1 MKTGEVGRKKLN
13 FNEKTPMIVGMWT
26 KAPGGAAWTQ
36 KRHVGSKWFFL
47 ITDVSD
53 VKLFGKEKSYNL
65 AFAFLEIDQQT
76 HDNDGY

>member
-1 MKTGEVGRKKLN
+1 
-13 FNEKTPMIVGMWT
+13 MIVGMWT

-65 AFAFLEIDQQT
+65 AFAFLEVK
-76 HDNDGY
+76 